1 MGLKLPRNVL
11 PIMKPNIFVRNKE
24 MFWNTLIEA
33 CIRGWESSLVIN
45 AWEFFLIGLLQK
57 LKTGFIGQIE
67 YAINF

>member
-1 MGLKLPRNVL
+1 
-11 PIMKPNIFVRNKE
+11 MKPNIFVRNNE
-24 MFWNTLIEA
+24 CFWNTLKEA

-45 AWEFFLIGLLQK
+45 TWEFFLIVLSQK